1 MSSMENK
8 KKLFRQDSSN
18 MIKNMKIKN
27 SILVCFLMIGFFS
40 FSQKVQLKKADSK
53 YEQFHYVNA
62 IKTYEKVANKGYKS
76 VELFSKLGDSY
87 YFQSNLNEANKW
99 YEQLFALNQKVDSEY
114 YFRYA
119 QTLKSIG
126 DYKKADE
133 MMAAFDKLNN
143 ADLRALLAKNQINY
157 LEEIKKN
164 SGRYR
169 VQNAGINSEYSDY
182 GASFYKSTLVFTSA
196 RDTGGVFVKKHNWT
210 NQSYTNLYGSIVTEN
225 GNLAEPEK
233 FSKKIDTR
241 YHESTPVFTNDGM
254 TMYFTRNNFLN
265 GKKGRDSKKTILL
278 KLYKATRVGDSWV
291 NVTELP
297 FNSDEY
303 NCAHPALSP
312 DEKTLYFSSN
322 MPGSKGM
329 SDIYKVAILSDGSF
343 GIPVNLGGS
352 INTEARETFPF
363 ISNSNELYFAS
374 DGHPGLGGLD
384 VFITQLKEDGTH
396 GKIKNVGAPVNS
408 NSDDFAFI
416 MDTATKN
423 GFFSSNRKEDNLG
436 FDDIYKCTETIPV
449 PKDCQQ
455 SLTGLL
461 VDAETKLPIAGVKV
475 VLYDLNYVKI
485 DELTTD
491 QNGKFDFGQV
501 ACETKFRIQFDQKEY
516 AQKETLVITPKDSG
530 ITDVLIELTP
540 NLQPLQVGRDLR
552 KTLGIDI
559 IYFDLD
565 KSNIRPDAAVELAKI
580 LEVMKEYPT
589 LEIDVRSHTDSR
601 QTDKYNLILSER
613 RAKSTIQWLIDNGI
627 EAKRLTGKGYGETQL
642 LNNCADDVPCSEEEH
657 QVNRR
662 SEFIIKK
669 L

>member
-1 MSSMENK
+1 MSLKVNK

-40 FSQKVQLKKADSK
+40 FSQKVQLKKADAK

-278 KLYKATRVGDSWV
+278 KLYKATRVGDSWD
-291 NVTELP
+291 NVIELP

-343 GIPVNLGGS
+343 GTPVNLGGS

-363 ISNSNELYFAS
+363 ISNNNELYFAS

-436 FDDIYKCTETIPV
+436 FDDIYKCTEIV
-449 PKDCQQ
+449 PIQKDCEQ
-455 SLTGLL
+455 SLNGII
-461 VDAETKLPIAGVKV
+461 VNVETQSPIAGVKV
-475 VLYDLNYVKI
+475 VLYDLNYLKI
-485 DELTTD
+485 NEVVTD
-491 QNGKFDFGQV
+491 IDGKYDFGQV
-501 ACETKFRIQFDQKEY
+501 DCETKYRLKAEIAEY
-516 AQKETLVITPKDSG
+516 APNEITVLTPKDTG
-530 ITDVLIELTP
+530 ITSTVTELTP

-601 QTDKYNLILSER
+601 QTSKYNINLSER

-657 QVNRR
+657 QANRR

>member
-1 MSSMENK
+1 
-8 KKLFRQDSSN
+8 
-18 MIKNMKIKN
+18 MKIKN

-40 FSQKVQLKKADSK
+40 FSQKVQLKKADEK

-99 YEQLFALNQKVDSEY
+99 YEQLFALNQKIDSEY

-343 GIPVNLGGS
+343 GTPVNVGGS

-363 ISNSNELYFAS
+363 ISNNNELYFAS

-396 GKIKNVGAPVNS
+396 GKIKNVGTPVNS

-516 AQKETLVITPKDSG
+516 AQKESLVITPKDSG
-530 ITDVLIELTP
+530 ITDVLIELIP
-540 NLQPLQVGRDLR
+540 NLQPLKVGRDLR

-601 QTDKYNLILSER
+601 QTSKYNINLSER
-613 RAKSTIQWLIDNGI
+613 RAKSTIEWLIQNGVDPN
-627 EAKRLTGKGYGETQL
+627 RLTGKGYGETQL
-642 LNNCADDVPCSEEEH
+642 LNSCADDVPCSEEEH
-657 QVNRR
+657 QANRR

>member
-1 MSSMENK
+1 
-8 KKLFRQDSSN
+8 
-18 MIKNMKIKN
+18 MKIKN

-40 FSQKVQLKKADSK
+40 FSQKVQLKKADAK

-343 GIPVNLGGS
+343 GTPVNVGGS

-363 ISNSNELYFAS
+363 ISNNNELYFAS

-396 GKIKNVGAPVNS
+396 GKIKNVGTPVNS

-436 FDDIYKCTETIPV
+436 FDDIFKCTETIPV

-461 VDAETKLPIAGVKV
+461 VDTETKLPIAGVKV

-501 ACETKFRIQFDQKEY
+501 ACETKFRIQFYQKEY

-540 NLQPLQVGRDLR
+540 NLQPLKVGRDLR

-601 QTDKYNLILSER
+601 QTSKYNINLSER
-613 RAKSTIQWLIDNGI
+613 RAKSTIEWLIQNGVDPN
-627 EAKRLTGKGYGETQL
+627 RLTGKGYGETQL
-642 LNNCADDVPCSEEEH
+642 LNSCADDVPCSEEEH
-657 QVNRR
+657 QANRR
-662 SEFIIKK
+662 SEFIITK

>member
-1 MSSMENK
+1 MNLKVNK
-8 KKLFRQDSSN
+8 KKLFHQDFSN
-18 MIKNMKIKN
+18 MINSMKIKN
-27 SILVCFLMIGFFS
+27 SFLVCFLIFGFFS
-40 FSQKVQLKKADSK
+40 FSQKVQLKKADAS
-53 YEQFHYVNA
+53 YDQFHYVNA

-99 YEQLFALNQKVDSEY
+99 YEQLFSLNEKVDTEY

-126 DYKKADE
+126 DYKKADT
-133 MMAAFDKLNN
+133 MMAQFNRFNK
-143 ADLRALLAKNQINY
+143 ADLRAILSNNQTNY

-169 VQNAGINSEYSDY
+169 IENAGINSEYSDY
-182 GASFYKSTLVFTSA
+182 GTSFYKNTLVFTSA
-196 RDTGGVFVKKHNWT
+196 RDTGGVFVKKHKWT
-210 NQSYTNLYGSIVTEN
+210 NQSYTNLYGAIISDN
-225 GNLAEPEK
+225 GNLETPVK
-233 FSKKIDTR
+233 FSKKIDSK
-241 YHESTPVFTNDGM
+241 YHESTPVFTNDGL

-265 GKKGRDSKKTILL
+265 GKKGRDSNKTILL
-278 KLYKATRVGDSWV
+278 KLYKATKIGDSWENIV
-291 NVTELP
+291 ELP
-297 FNSDEY
+297 FNSNEY

-322 MPGSKGM
+322 MPGTKGQ
-329 SDIYKVAILSDGSF
+329 SDIYKVAILSDGTF
-343 GIPVNLGGS
+343 GTPVNLGGS
-352 INTEARETFPF
+352 INTEARETFPY
-363 ISNSNELYFAS
+363 ISNANELYFSS

-384 VFITQLKEDGTH
+384 VFITQIKEDGTH
-396 GKIKNVGAPVNS
+396 GKIKNVGTPVNS

-436 FDDIYKCTETIPV
+436 YDDIYKCTETIPV

-461 VDAETKLPIAGVKV
+461 VDEETKLPISGAKV
-475 VLYDLNYVKI
+475 VLYDINYVKI
-485 DELTTD
+485 DELMTD

-501 ACETKFRIQFDQKEY
+501 ACETKFRLQFDKNEFAAKESF
-516 AQKETLVITPKDSG
+516 VITPKDSG

-540 NLQPLQVGRDLR
+540 NLQPLKVGRDLR

-601 QTDKYNLILSER
+601 QTSKYNVSLSER
-613 RAKSTIQWLIDNGI
+613 RAKSTIKWLVENGV
-627 EAKRLTGKGYGETQL
+627 APNRLTGKGYGETQL
-642 LNNCADDVPCSEEEH
+642 LNSCADDVPCSEEEH
-657 QVNRR
+657 QANRR
-662 SEFIIKK
+662 SEFIITK

>member
-1 MSSMENK
+1 M
-8 KKLFRQDSSN
+8 
-18 MIKNMKIKN
+18 
-27 SILVCFLMIGFFS
+27 
-40 FSQKVQLKKADSK
+40 
-53 YEQFHYVNA
+53 
-62 IKTYEKVANKGYKS
+62 
-76 VELFSKLGDSY
+76 
-87 YFQSNLNEANKW
+87 
-99 YEQLFALNQKVDSEY
+99 
-114 YFRYA
+114 
-119 QTLKSIG
+119 
-126 DYKKADE
+126 
-133 MMAAFDKLNN
+133 
-143 ADLRALLAKNQINY
+143 
-157 LEEIKKN
+157 
-164 SGRYR
+164 
-169 VQNAGINSEYSDY
+169 Y
-182 GASFYKSTLVFTSA
+182 GAIIS
-196 RDTGGVFVKKHNWT
+196 D
-210 NQSYTNLYGSIVTEN
+210 N
-225 GNLAEPEK
+225 GNLETPVK
-233 FSKKIDTR
+233 FSKKIDSK
-241 YHESTPVFTNDGM
+241 YHESTPVFTNDGL

-265 GKKGRDSKKTILL
+265 GKKGRDSNKTILL
-278 KLYKATRVGDSWV
+278 KLYKATKIGDSWENIV
-291 NVTELP
+291 ELP
-297 FNSDEY
+297 FNSNEY

-322 MPGSKGM
+322 MPGTKGL
-329 SDIYKVAILSDGSF
+329 SDIYKVAILSDGAF
-343 GIPVNLGGS
+343 GTPVNLGGS

-363 ISNSNELYFAS
+363 ISNSNELYFSS

-396 GKIKNVGAPVNS
+396 GKIKNVGTPVNS
-408 NSDDFAFI
+408 SSDDFAFI

-461 VDAETKLPIAGVKV
+461 VDAETKLLMPGVKV
-475 VLYDLNYVKI
+475 VLYDINYVKI

-501 ACETKFRIQFDQKEY
+501 ACETKFRIQFEQKEY
-516 AQKETLVITPKDSG
+516 ASKETLVITPKDSG

-580 LEVMKEYPT
+580 LEVMKQYPT

-601 QTDKYNLILSER
+601 QTSKYNISLSDR
-613 RAKSTIQWLIDNGI
+613 RAKSTIKWLIGNGVGPN
-627 EAKRLTGKGYGETQL
+627 RLTGKGYGETQL
-642 LNNCADDVPCSEEEH
+642 LNSCADNVPCTEEEH
-657 QVNRR
+657 QANRR
-662 SEFIIKK
+662 SEFIITK

>member
-1 MSSMENK
+1 MSLKVNK

-40 FSQKVQLKKADSK
+40 FSQKVQLKKADAK

-210 NQSYTNLYGSIVTEN
+210 NQSYTNLYGSLVTEN

-343 GIPVNLGGS
+343 GTPFNVGGS

-363 ISNSNELYFAS
+363 ISNNNELYFAS

-530 ITDVLIELTP
+530 NTDVLIELTP

-580 LEVMKEYPT
+580 LEVMKEYLT

-657 QVNRR
+657 QANRR

>member
-1 MSSMENK
+1 
-8 KKLFRQDSSN
+8 
-18 MIKNMKIKN
+18 MKIKN

-40 FSQKVQLKKADSK
+40 FSQKVQLKKADAK

-343 GIPVNLGGS
+343 GTPVNVGGS

-363 ISNSNELYFAS
+363 ISNNNELYFAS

-396 GKIKNVGAPVNS
+396 GKIKNVGTPVNS

-540 NLQPLQVGRDLR
+540 KLQPLKVGRDLR

-601 QTDKYNLILSER
+601 QTSKYNINLSER

-657 QVNRR
+657 QANRR